1 MIPSP
6 TVDELNRRRE
16 LRDAVWLATIP
27 LGAAV
32 VLGVLLL
39 PRRATPEAV
48 PLPQADVHQL
58 AATRAADHELAEQAR
73 RAPLPGAVRAL
84 GSAVR
89 EFHGLE
95 AQASDEPGVAPR
107 LYDAKHAVD
116 QALIDA
122 LAGSNDARGLE
133 PLRELRAVQLET
145 FLDEIAR
152 FEQSGEQSPELR
164 AVAGGFVR
172 SMTVEGWCDGRTLAP
187 HDDALRAMFK
197 QMWNAFLGLEARPEL
212 ALTLDE
218 QRALY
223 AFYIGHAHA
232 PKTTRDALASAR
244 RGARD
249 DAACK
254 AIDEADRA
262 ATEGWRL
269 ERIRRVA
276 AIDPAYPADYARGV
290 ASWRRGDY
298 GASAQAFRAWLRAHP
313 DGPLALRAQ
322 NYLRAAAATERVE

>member
-1 MIPSP
+1 
-6 TVDELNRRRE
+6 
-16 LRDAVWLATIP
+16 
-27 LGAAV
+27 
-32 VLGVLLL
+32 
-39 PRRATPEAV
+39 
-48 PLPQADVHQL
+48 
-58 AATRAADHELAEQAR
+58 
-73 RAPLPGAVRAL
+73 VRAL

-89 EFHGLE
+89 DFHTFE
-95 AQASDEPGVAPR
+95 AQAKDDPGVAQR
-107 LYDAKHAVD
+107 LFDAKRAVD
-116 QALIDA
+116 AALIDV
-122 LAGSNDARGLE
+122 LAGGME
-133 PLRELRAVQLET
+133 PLRELRAVQLEV

-152 FEQSGEQSPELR
+152 FERSGEQSAELQ

-172 SMTVEGWCDGRTLAP
+172 SMTSEGWCDGRTLAP

-197 QMWNAFLGLEARPEL
+197 QMWTGFLGLEARPEL

-223 AFYIGHAHA
+223 AFYIAHAHP

-244 RGARD
+244 RGAKD

-254 AIDEADRA
+254 AIDEAGRA
-262 ATEGWRL
+262 ATESWRL
-269 ERIRRVA
+269 ERIRRIA

-298 GASAQAFRAWLRAHP
+298 GGSAQAFRAWLRVHP

-322 NYLRAAAATERVE
+322 NYLRAAAANERVE